1 MKKMFLA
8 AFFGMS
14 AMSVAQVSFAGKANL
29 LVQTGS
35 PTWEG
40 IGHSV
45 EETYKE
51 KGKNSIG
58 YNVGLSAKVNLPGI
72 FFLMPEFYYTEFHSK
87 HTDAPSGEI
96 LKAKSGRLDVPILA
110 GIDVFDE
117 YFSVFAGPVV
127 SYNLAK
133 GNGMFTYANKYFSE
147 EGKKNFGVGYQFG
160 VQVQMSKLILNARY
174 EGAFSKDQRRYWENV
189 ADAGRLVKFD
199 NRPALFS
206 VGVGYKF

>member
-45 EETYKE
+45 EGTYKE

-87 HTDAPSGEI
+87 HTDAPSGEV
-96 LKAKSGRLDVPILA
+96 LKAKSGRLDVPVLA

-133 GNGMFTYANKYFSE
+133 EASISKYFTE
-147 EGKKNFGVGYQFG
+147 ESKKNLGVGYQFG

-174 EGAFSKDQRRYWENV
+174 EGAFTKDQRKYWENV
-189 ADAGRLVKFD
+189 ADDTRLIKFD